1 MAAPTPRPR
10 ASGGGTPL
18 IVLGIVLALVTAV
31 LVFFLT
37 TGVGGNNNA
46 NGQGVPVVMAAQSLT
61 PGMVLSATQ
70 SGNGYMRVADVFHV
84 EHLPAGA
91 VPADAYTFTSW
102 SDLGAAL
109 NNQIIVAP
117 LYAGDILRHNDGRMA
132 PLGAGPAHSLTNH
145 NPAAI
150 PDGDVLMAIQISSSP
165 GLQIGVQEGDHVDL
179 LATECVQAIAASGG
193 CQVAQTTLQNLT
205 VYMVSNTMIYLA
217 VTHQDALVLKLL
229 VETAKLDL
237 VLRKPGDTATV
248 TTQPID
254 TAWIISHF
262 GFTPP

>member
-1 MAAPTPRPR
+1 MAAPTARPR
-10 ASGGGTPL
+10 ASSGGTPL
-18 IVLGIVLALVTAV
+18 IVLGIVLALITAV

-37 TGVGGNNNA
+37 TGIGGTTPNA
-46 NGQGVPVVMAAQSLT
+46 SGVPVVMAAQSLA
-61 PGMVLSATQ
+61 PGTVLSTTQ
-70 SGNGYMRVADVFHV
+70 SGTDFVRVTDVFHV
-84 EHLPAGA
+84 EHLPASA

-102 SDLGAAL
+102 ADLSAAL
-109 NNQIIVAP
+109 NNQIVIAP
-117 LYAGDILRHNDGRMA
+117 FYAGDILRHSDGRMV

-150 PDGDVLMAIQISSSP
+150 PDGDVLVALHTDAAP
-165 GLQIGVQEGDHVDL
+165 GLQIGAQEGDHVDL
-179 LATECVQAIAASGG
+179 LATECVQAVASHGG
-193 CQVAQTTLQNLT
+193 CQVTQTTLQNLT
-205 VYMVSNTMIYLA
+205 IYMVSNTVIYLA

-237 VLRKPGDTATV
+237 VLRKPGDTSTV